1 MELPVNLEQTE
12 RAVRAPGIRSRHALV
27 WMLIATAGLAPF
39 AARAAD
45 GYVHGKNHCY
55 YFNAPPGWSLDNAA
69 GKEQG
74 IPMVFYPDDSSW
86 ADAPTAIYTRQAE
99 FVAGAESEKQK
110 IQGQVER
117 ALTKLRS
124 ANESPDSKATFV
136 SAVEAKGG
144 AHGEVWKFTGDKFGN
159 NELVAYFVGR
169 ATLNFFVM
177 SSRDPGDFE
186 RSIPSLLSL
195 AESYRESEDCKPCA
209 GKQASGGCVVKEG
222 VPAPVP
228 APPRKSNQP

>member
-1 MELPVNLEQTE
+1 MELPVPPEHAET
-12 RAVRAPGIRSRHALV
+12 VRAPRTRPHALNL
-27 WMLIATAGLAPF
+27 MLLIVTAGLLPLSS
-39 AARAAD
+39 RAGE
-45 GYVHGKNHCY
+45 GYAYGKNHCY
-55 YFNAPPGWSLDNAA
+55 HFSAPPGWAMDNAA

-74 IPMVFYPDDSSW
+74 IPVVFYPQDSSW

-99 FVAGAESEKQK
+99 FVAGAVDEKQK

-124 ANESPDSKATFV
+124 ANDSPDSKATFV
-136 SAVEAKGG
+136 RAIDAQGG
-144 AHGEVWKFTGDKFGN
+144 AHGELWKFTGDKYGN

-169 ATLNFFVM
+169 ATLNYFVM

-195 AESYRESEDCKPCA
+195 AESYREDEDCKPCA
-209 GKQASGGCVVKEG
+209 AKQASGGCVVKE
-222 VPAPVP
+222 PVP
-228 APPRKSNQP
+228 APPPVPPKKSGKP